1 MQSLCCCGGVFL
13 AAIASDYLVAAASR
27 VACFSELCLVILMPP
42 SFRPQVGVKQGGCS
56 GMSYVMD
63 FEQPDNIKEDDYVID
78 YESGAFKLACDPK
91 SLL

>member
-1 MQSLCCCGGVFL
+1 MSAAAADVCGIHRPQCCVPQGTHRDEECLLCCAVPAVL
-13 AAIASDYLVAAASR
+13 
-27 VACFSELCLVILMPP
+27 
-42 SFRPQVGVKQGGCS
+42 QVGVKQGGCS

-63 FEQPDNIKEDDYVID
+63 FEQPDNIKDADYVIE

>member
-1 MQSLCCCGGVFL
+1 
-13 AAIASDYLVAAASR
+13 
-27 VACFSELCLVILMPP
+27 MPP
-42 SFRPQVGVKQGGCS
+42 SFPPQVGVKQGGCS